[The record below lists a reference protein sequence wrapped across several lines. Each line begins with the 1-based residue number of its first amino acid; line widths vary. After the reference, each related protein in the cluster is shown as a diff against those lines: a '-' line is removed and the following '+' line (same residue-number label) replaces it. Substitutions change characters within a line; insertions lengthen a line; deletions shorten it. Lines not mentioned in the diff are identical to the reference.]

1 MIFMTDDWAGVRGY
15 GHGGDYPGFH
25 SIMWIL
31 PERNTAVFFSLMAE
45 YPSPAFIE
53 GIVGSDR
60 MKANIKNPV
69 EEPWLSS

>member
-45 YPSPAFIE
+45 YP
-53 GIVGSDR
+53 
-60 MKANIKNPV
+60 
-69 EEPWLSS
+69 